1 MHNRIELHAFFFGKN
16 NERKGKSMIVQLIE
30 NIYQFLWGEW
40 IHVPLPGGGSLG
52 LSLLI
57 ILLLPAGIVFT
68 IKTRFLPIRL
78 LPDMVKALTANNK
91 NGKEEKSSLSS
102 LQTLIV
108 STATRVG
115 MGNLTGVVAAISAGG
130 AGAVFWMWITA
141 LLGSST
147 AFIEATLAQLHKE
160 KDPLYGGYRG
170 GPAYYIHHFME
181 ERQGKKKK
189 HTLIAVLFAI
199 SGLICWCGISQVV
212 SNSVAESFHN
222 AFHIPTLYTTIVL
235 VIVAAVIVLRKN
247 ATVKVLD
254 IVVPIMAVIYFGIT
268 IFVILTNLP
277 SIPGV
282 FARIFKEAF
291 GIRQVAAGGFGAVLM
306 NGVKRGLFSNEAGS
320 GSAPC
325 AAAAADCE
333 RPAQMGLVQALGV
346 FIDTIVICSCTAML
360 MLLAPQNL
368 TDGLTGMNLLQTAM
382 NYHLGGFGVVFI
394 AMILWM
400 FSFSTFLGILFYARS
415 NVAYLFG
422 DKWGWQTAYKV
433 LALVMLFIGGIQTY
447 TFVWD
452 LGDVGIGLMTI
463 FNIFILYAMSGQAIK
478 ELKNYE
484 ETKKKSIEE
493 RAYALQEDE

>member
-1 MHNRIELHAFFFGKN
+1 MLAIIIDSISTFMYSKLL
-16 NERKGKSMIVQLIE
+16 V
-30 NIYQFLWGEW
+30 
-40 IHVPLPGGGSLG
+40 V
-52 LSLLI
+52 LLI
-57 ILLLPAGIVFT
+57 GAGIYFT
-68 IKTRFLPIRL
+68 IRTKLPQMRL
-78 LPDMVKALTANNK
+78 FKDACKAVVEK
-91 NGKEEKSSLSS
+91 PEDENGVSSFQALM
-102 LQTLIV
+102 V
-108 STATRVG
+108 STASRVG
-115 MGNLTGVVAAISAGG
+115 TGNIIGVSSAICIGG
-130 AGAVFWMWITA
+130 FGSVFWMWITA

-368 TDGLTGMNLLQTAM
+368 TNGLTGMNLLQTAM

-394 AMILWM
+394 AVILWM